1 METHRQMTDEAL
13 VSRFANGDNQA
24 FDILLNRH
32 KNRVYTYILL
42 IVRNRDLAEDVFQE
56 TFMKAIVTIKQGRYV
71 DSGKFYAW
79 VTRIAHNLIIDIFRK
94 ERNENTISNDEFEDV
109 DLFNNPKFSDENV
122 EDRLVKN
129 QVMKDVSSLVR
140 MLPDSQKEVV
150 VLRYYKNLSFKD
162 IADQTGV
169 SINTALGRMRYAVL
183 NYAPDGRRKRL
194 SVVFLNHRYT
204 NSYLKS
210 CFLV

>member
-1 METHRQMTDEAL
+1 METYRQMTDEAL
-13 VSRFANGDNQA
+13 VSRFVNGDNQA

-122 EDRLVKN
+122 EDRLVKK

-183 NYAPDGRRKRL
+183 NMRRMAEGKDLVL
-194 SVVFLNHRYT
+194 SF
-204 NSYLKS
+204 
-210 CFLV
+210 

>member
-1 METHRQMTDEAL
+1 METFQQMTDEVL
-13 VSRFANGDNQA
+13 VKRFANGDNQA

-32 KNRVYTYILL
+32 RNRVYTYILL

-56 TFMKAIVTIKQGRYV
+56 TFMKVIVTIKQGRYV
-71 DSGKFYAW
+71 DNGKFYAW

-94 ERNENTISNDEFEDV
+94 ERNENTVSNDEFEEV
-109 DLFNNPKFSDENV
+109 DLFNNSKFSDENI
-122 EDRLVKN
+122 EDKLVRN
-129 QVMKDVSSLVR
+129 QVMSDVNNLVR

-150 VLRYYKNLSFKD
+150 VLRYYKNLSFKE

-183 NYAPDGRRKRL
+183 NMRRMAEGKDL
-194 SVVFLNHRYT
+194 SLAV
-204 NSYLKS
+204 
-210 CFLV
+210 

>member
-1 METHRQMTDEAL
+1 METYQQMTDEAL
-13 VSRFANGDNQA
+13 VSSFANGDNQA

-56 TFMKAIVTIKQGRYV
+56 AFMKAIVTIKQGRYV
-71 DSGKFYAW
+71 DNGKFYAW

-94 ERNENTISNDEFEDV
+94 ERNENTVSNDEFEDV
-109 DLFNNPKFSDENV
+109 DLFNNPKFSEENI
-122 EDRLVKN
+122 EDKMVRN
-129 QVMKDVSSLVR
+129 QVMKDVSNLVR
-140 MLPDSQKEVV
+140 MLPESQKEVV
-150 VLRYYKNLSFKD
+150 VLRYYQNLSFRE

-183 NYAPDGRRKRL
+183 NMRRMAEGKDL
-194 SVVFLNHRYT
+194 A
-204 NSYLKS
+204 
-210 CFLV
+210 LVS

>member
-1 METHRQMTDEAL
+1 METYQQMTDEAL
-13 VSRFANGDNQA
+13 VSSFANGDNQA

-56 TFMKAIVTIKQGRYV
+56 AFMKAIVTIKQGRYV
-71 DSGKFYAW
+71 DNGKFYAW

-94 ERNENTISNDEFEDV
+94 ERNENTVSNDEFEDV
-109 DLFNNPKFSDENV
+109 DLFNNPKFSEENI
-122 EDRLVKN
+122 EDKMVRN
-129 QVMKDVSSLVR
+129 QVMKDVSNLVR
-140 MLPDSQKEVV
+140 MLPESQKEVV
-150 VLRYYKNLSFKD
+150 VLRYYKNLSFKE

-183 NYAPDGRRKRL
+183 NMRRMAEGKDL
-194 SVVFLNHRYT
+194 A
-204 NSYLKS
+204 
-210 CFLV
+210 LVS